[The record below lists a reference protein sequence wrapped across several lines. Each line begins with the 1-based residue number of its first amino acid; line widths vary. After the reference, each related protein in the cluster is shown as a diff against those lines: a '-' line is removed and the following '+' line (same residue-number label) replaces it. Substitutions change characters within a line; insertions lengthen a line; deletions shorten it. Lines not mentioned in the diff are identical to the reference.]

1 MSKNR
6 MVAVALVLGGLG
18 LGGLGMAGPALAGD
32 NPYWEEMTGADFARA
47 IKSAQGVCVLPM
59 GSVEK
64 FGPAGPMGTNLFMAR
79 AIAGAAAQKDFVV
92 IFPPYYVA
100 ETTDVSNHLG
110 TINYSPRL
118 QYDMLAETVSEMG
131 RNGCT
136 RIILSNGH
144 SSNMGLIQ
152 WFIQSTLHEPHPYS
166 VYATYPAPP
175 RMSPPTPESARLP
188 AAMQP
193 SKPDADGHGGEE
205 RVALMLAIR
214 PDLVHTERAHDEP
227 VVPEGAIH
235 LPVPPGVLVAPSRFI
250 EAPSSYLGD
259 AGGATAARGKA
270 LLDYAADRLVAVIR
284 AVKADK
290 SIPEAEQN
298 FAAQRAH
305 PR

>member
-1 MSKNR
+1 MK
-6 MVAVALVLGGLG
+6 MILTA
-18 LGGLGMAGPALAGD
+18 ALALCVASPAIAGS

-47 IKSAQGVCVLPM
+47 IKEAQGVCVLPM

-64 FGPAGPMGTNLFMAR
+64 FGPSGPMGTNLFMAR
-79 AIAGAAAQKDFVV
+79 AVAGEAAKKEFFV
-92 IFPPYYVA
+92 IFPAYYVA
-100 ETTDVSNHLG
+100 QTTDVANHLG
-110 TINYSPRL
+110 TINYSPKL

-136 RIILSNGH
+136 RIVLSNGH

-175 RMSPPTPESARLP
+175 RMSPPTPENAKLP

-205 RVALMLAIR
+205 RVALMMAIR
-214 PDLVHTERAHDEP
+214 PDLVHPERGHDDP
-227 VVPEGAIH
+227 VVPEGSIH
-235 LPVPPGVLVAPSRFI
+235 LPLPAGVLAAPTRFI
-250 EAPSSYLGD
+250 EAPTSYLGD
-259 AGGATAARGKA
+259 ASGASAGRGKA

-284 AVKADK
+284 AIKTDQT
-290 SIPEAEQN
+290 IPEAEKA
-298 FAAQRAH
+298 FAQQRAH
-305 PR
+305 PK

>member
-1 MSKNR
+1 MPR
-6 MVAVALVLGGLG
+6 MKSLLPLALG
-18 LGGLGMAGPALAGD
+18 LASAWAAPVSAAD

-47 IKSAQGVCVLPM
+47 LKQAQGTCVLPM

-64 FGPAGPMGTNLFMAR
+64 FGPAGPMGTNLLMAR
-79 AIAGAAAQKDFVV
+79 AIAGEAAKKDFVV
-92 IFPPYYVA
+92 IFPAYYVA

-110 TINYSPRL
+110 TINYSPKL
-118 QYDMLAETVSEMG
+118 QLAMLEETVAEMG

-136 RIILSNGH
+136 KVILSNGH

-175 RMSPPTPESARLP
+175 RMSPPTPESAKLP

-193 SKPDADGHGGEE
+193 SQPDADGHGGEE
-205 RVALMLAIR
+205 RVALMMAIR
-214 PDLVHTERAHDEP
+214 PDLVHPERGHDDP

-235 LPVPPGVLVAPSRFI
+235 LPLPPGVLAAPSRFI
-250 EAPSSYLGD
+250 EAPTSYLGD
-259 AGGATAARGKA
+259 ASGATAARGKA
-270 LLDYAADRLVAVIR
+270 LLAYATDRLVTVIR
-284 AVKADK
+284 AVKAD
-290 SIPEAEQN
+290 STIPQAEQA
-298 FAAQRAH
+298 FAAQRPH